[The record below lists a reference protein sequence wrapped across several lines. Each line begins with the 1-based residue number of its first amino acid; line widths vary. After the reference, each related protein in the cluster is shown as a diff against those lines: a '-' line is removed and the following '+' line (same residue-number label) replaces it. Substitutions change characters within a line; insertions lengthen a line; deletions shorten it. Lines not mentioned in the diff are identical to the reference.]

1 MLRGKKW
8 VQRQMLQPDGRFP
21 NDYFGYSIAVSSNA
35 LLVGA
40 PKAKWMGVDVGAAH
54 VFEPDS
60 LGNWVE
66 TQRLTA
72 SDGGGTQILDG
83 VSASTAR
90 AIIGAPNGGD
100 LRQEFYNRLGAAYVF
115 ERDEQGRFVETQR
128 LAHED
133 PVALY
138 VY

>member
-1 MLRGKKW
+1 MVLR
-8 VQRQMLQPDGRFP
+8 F
-21 NDYFGYSIAVSSNA
+21 
-35 LLVGA
+35 
-40 PKAKWMGVDVGAAH
+40 
-54 VFEPDS
+54 
-60 LGNWVE
+60 
-66 TQRLTA
+66 
-72 SDGGGTQILDG
+72 LDG

-90 AIIGAPNGGD
+90 AIIGAPNGGG
-100 LRQEFYNRLGAAYVF
+100 LRQEFYNRLGTAYVF